1 MDEHALTWQ
10 PIRRET
16 VFSTRI
22 FDIQEITSRSPE
34 NDEKSFYALHSADWV
49 IVVPVIKDA
58 QGNEEFLMVK
68 QWRHGSET
76 LSVEFP
82 GGVIDPGEAPAD
94 GARRELLEETGRR
107 AGRLTHVASL
117 SPNPAIM
124 DNTCHVFIAEDLEDT
139 RALSPDDDEYIA
151 IETVPASEVF
161 LLMGQGAYRHG
172 LMLSAMFLYLQK
184 KGRPDEPV
192 QTAK

>member
-1 MDEHALTWQ
+1 
-10 PIRRET
+10 
-16 VFSTRI
+16 
-22 FDIQEITSRSPE
+22 
-34 NDEKSFYALHSADWV
+34 
-49 IVVPVIKDA
+49 
-58 QGNEEFLMVK
+58 MVR